1 MDTRY
6 VSKRPTTMCLAKKK
20 KKCTVGASRIGGY
33 ISPECAFW
41 FIYGA
46 QVCVMHVAGCITP
59 YTYGRIW
66 WEQHSLACSCNT
78 GMCVMPVADVS
89 LHTAGAA
96 MSTGAAMPH
105 RFMVLKWYKCVCV
118 CVDGMNLM
126 YTLRWHIHTSVYSV
140 LCQCYTQAHAHTHSQ
155 TIWG

>member
-1 MDTRY
+1 MLG
-6 VSKRPTTMCLAKKK
+6 KKKKK

-66 WEQHSLACSCNT
+66 WEQHSLACSCST
-78 GMCVMPVADVS
+78 GMCVMPVAEVS

-96 MSTGAAMPH
+96 MSTFSPIGSWCSNGIS
-105 RFMVLKWYKCVCV
+105 VCVCV
-118 CVDGMNLM
+118 CVCGWDEPDV
-126 YTLRWHIHTSVYSV
+126 YTTLAYSHISLFRTMPVLYTSTRTHPFSNHLRI
-140 LCQCYTQAHAHTHSQ
+140 ANRR
-155 TIWG
+155 G